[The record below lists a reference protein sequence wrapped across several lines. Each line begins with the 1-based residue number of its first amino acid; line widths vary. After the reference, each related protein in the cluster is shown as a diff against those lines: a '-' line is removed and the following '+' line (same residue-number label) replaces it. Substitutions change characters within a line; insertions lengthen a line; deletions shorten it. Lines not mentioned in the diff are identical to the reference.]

1 MQNLPIT
8 PESPIRAAGPASRAS
23 EQAVELDGRSA
34 GSELS
39 VADIERAQ
47 RRLQGIIRPTPLMR
61 SATLARILGTEVLL
75 KPENLQKTGSFKLR
89 GAYNRLAA
97 LAPDEARRGVI
108 AASAGNHGQAL
119 AYAAGCVGAQ
129 ATIVMPR
136 TATIVKVDAARS
148 YGQQVVLE
156 GADYQEA
163 RRAAERICE
172 NTGALF
178 VDAYDDPFVIAG
190 QGTVGLEIAD
200 EVAPDVVLVPVGG
213 GGLIAGIAVALAAR
227 APQAEIIG
235 VEAAGSP
242 QLSASFAAGAPVS
255 IGRPVDTIADG
266 LAAGRL
272 GKLPFQLISGRVRRV
287 VTVDD
292 FEIGE
297 AVLLMLERMKL
308 LAEGAGAAALAGA
321 IKIKSELRGRR
332 VVLVVGGG
340 NIDINLLDRIIGH
353 GLAEAGRLMR
363 ISIDLRDRPGELQKL
378 LALIGETGANVRAIK
393 DDRTRRDIPIGDARV
408 MLELETR
415 SAGHIAEIHQRLV
428 DGGYAC
434 MGEEGGPAI
443 STRSP
448 LRKTVPTA

>member
-1 MQNLPIT
+1 MQNLPIA
-8 PESPIRAAGPASRAS
+8 PELQGEVERSSRGSARAL
-23 EQAVELDGRSA
+23 ELDGLA
-34 GSELS
+34 TASEFRVS
-39 VADIERAQ
+39 DIERARQ
-47 RRLQGIIRPTPLMR
+47 RLRGIIRPTPLMR
-61 SATLARILGTEVLL
+61 SATLERILGTEVLL

-89 GAYNRLAA
+89 GAYNRVAA
-97 LAPDEARRGVI
+97 LESGEGRRGVI

-119 AYAAGCVGAQ
+119 AYAAGCVGVK

-148 YGQQVVLE
+148 YGQEVVLE
-156 GADYQEA
+156 GVDYQEA

-172 NTGALF
+172 RTGALF

-200 EVAPDVVLVPVGG
+200 EVAPEVVLVPVGG

-227 APQAEIIG
+227 APDAEIIG

-255 IGRPVDTIADG
+255 LGRPVDTIADG

-272 GKLPFQLISGRVRRV
+272 GKLPFELIRGRVRRV

-297 AVLLMLERMKL
+297 ALLLMLERMKL

-332 VVLVVGGG
+332 VVIVVGGG

-353 GLAEAGRLMR
+353 GLAEAGRLIR
-363 ISIDLRDRPGELQKL
+363 ISIDLHDRPGELQKL
-378 LALIGETGANVRAIK
+378 LALIGETGANVRAIR

-415 SAGHIAEIHQRLV
+415 SAGHIAEIHQRLAE
-428 DGGYAC
+428 GGYAC
-434 MGEEGGPAI
+434 VDEDGSFAHAAQNQLCA
-443 STRSP
+443 RV
-448 LRKTVPTA
+448 R